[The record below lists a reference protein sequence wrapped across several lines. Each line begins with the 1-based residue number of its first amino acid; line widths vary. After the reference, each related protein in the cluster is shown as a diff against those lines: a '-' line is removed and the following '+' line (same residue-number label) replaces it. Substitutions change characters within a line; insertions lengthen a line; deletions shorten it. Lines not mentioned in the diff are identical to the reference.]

1 MMTLR
6 AVEGGPAG
14 LGRDACAWLELV
26 DQKER
31 RSTLRI
37 DTSREAKLRA
47 RGSLARQVV
56 LSDVSHHG
64 CRVGAA
70 HLSPGDHV
78 LITLPGLESKMA
90 TVAWADATHAGLQ
103 FVQALHPA
111 VATHIATAPSRQ
123 G

>member
-1 MMTLR
+1 MMTFPG
-6 AVEGGPAG
+6 VEVGPAG
-14 LGRDACAWLELV
+14 LGSDACAWLELV

-37 DTSREAKLRA
+37 DTSREAKLRM

-64 CRVGAA
+64 CRVGAP
-70 HLSPGDHV
+70 HLSPGDQV

-90 TVAWADATHAGLQ
+90 TVAWSNATHAGLL

-111 VATHIATAPSRQ
+111 VATHIATATSPL